1 MKVSVSKVEQ
11 KDKTVLILIE
21 VNDELFAS
29 SRECDDCVTLTEEFC
44 KEWLN
49 QGEPEEI
56 ELTPYMRSYF
66 WSVSE
71 RLIEVV
77 HSEETSLQTDEEK
90 EAFEQEIGFT
100 SKLNPNT
107 PANWI
112 ENALGEEIAILH
124 TPKKKHKLV
133 KKQDLPKKVNFE
145 MLVTS
150 PYSIWNG
157 GYEKGETQSITETVQ
172 QGELAAQNLELFI
185 SLMKNPKFA
194 TKASFEIEKI
204 LKKQKQTI

>member
-1 MKVSVSKVEQ
+1 MKVQISKIKQNNNTTIIIVEY
-11 KDKTVLILIE
+11 
-21 VNDELFAS
+21 NDELFAS
-29 SRECDDCVTLTEEFC
+29 SRSCDDCITLTENFC

-49 QGEPEEI
+49 QGEPEEVI
-56 ELTPYMRSYF
+56 LTSYDNSYI
-66 WSVSE
+66 W
-71 RLIEVV
+71 LINDQMIEVV
-77 HSEETSLQTDEEK
+77 HSEKTSLQSEKEK
-90 EAFEQEIGFT
+90 EAGAKEIGFT

-112 ENALGEEIAILH
+112 ENVLGEEIAILH

-133 KKQDLPKKVNFE
+133 KRQDLPKKVNFE

-157 GYEKGETQSITETVQ
+157 GYEKAETQSLTETVQ

-204 LKKQKQTI
+204 LKKTKTI

>member
-1 MKVSVSKVEQ
+1 MKVQISKIKQNNNTTIIIVEY
-11 KDKTVLILIE
+11 
-21 VNDELFAS
+21 NDELFAS
-29 SRECDDCVTLTEEFC
+29 SRSCDDCITLTENFC

-49 QGEPEEI
+49 QGEPEEVI
-56 ELTPYMRSYF
+56 LTSYDNSYI
-66 WSVSE
+66 W
-71 RLIEVV
+71 LINDQMIEVV
-77 HSEETSLQTDEEK
+77 HSEKTSLQSEKEK
-90 EAFEQEIGFT
+90 EAG
-100 SKLNPNT
+100 
-107 PANWI
+107 AI
-112 ENALGEEIAILH
+112 ENVLGEEIAILH

-133 KKQDLPKKVNFE
+133 KRQDLPKKVNFE

-157 GYEKGETQSITETVQ
+157 GYEKAETQSLTETVQ

-204 LKKQKQTI
+204 LKKTKTI